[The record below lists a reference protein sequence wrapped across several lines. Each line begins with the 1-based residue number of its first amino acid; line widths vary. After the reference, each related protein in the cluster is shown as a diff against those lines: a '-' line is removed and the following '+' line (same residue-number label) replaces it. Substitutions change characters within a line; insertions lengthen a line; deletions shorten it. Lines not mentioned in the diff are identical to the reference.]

1 MRSRIELQAYFMS
14 EWIMKALKYLK
25 ARLKERSSWVAIVGA
40 FTVASALPWPWDILA
55 GLAGVI
61 GVMVPEGQDDE

>member
-1 MRSRIELQAYFMS
+1 
-14 EWIMKALKYLK
+14 MKALKYLK

-40 FTVASALPWPWDILA
+40 ITVASALPWPWDILA